1 MPDPQAADLPAK
13 VSAQPGSSS
22 IHGDFI
28 NNSLPEWLIK
38 ASAQRRMQLKLN
50 DFEHLLWFQALTLQQ
65 RTTLKAYTQ
74 TSLQSQQVVDE
85 RLAGLQSVEVFAKAL
100 LSQAL
105 KDQFKVELDVEHTF
119 IYLDKTLTL
128 GVLGIEAGAFNVL
141 KVSLLHGALHNFEAD
156 EAESD
161 AFDPVSGFIT
171 QDAKP
176 VSTSLTVPQF
186 ITLCRSLDIGAH
198 YQTYLKGFLHPEDE
212 ATLREAVIAS
222 QKDALKAAAYLALV
236 RKDIEPADYTMVLD
250 VIAGERNPTLG
261 GKPVW
266 FCALSV
272 MGLKLKGCVVFEPV
286 EKYRYGDAS
295 IVYVPHD
302 PEHPLKR
309 YNTFADL
316 KTELTRQLLAPDA
329 DQAAFTDG
337 PNPTRY
343 QRFFSQFVDG
353 ARRPYYFS
361 RFTQPVSSSQ
371 SNLNAVVRSPIFQS
385 VFEFAA
391 PLLTALLK
399 PQELPPEKAS
409 ARETAQA
416 PDLKPM
422 VVARYGLWSPNVDLW
437 ADLYESNRDK
447 IIADARH
454 QAVPTADVDARVRA
468 QKIAHLW
475 EGGFAVVGLV
485 SMFVPVLGEIMLAV
499 MVEQLLAETFE
510 GVMDW
515 SQGDREAARQHLID
529 VAQNLAL
536 MALMAG
542 AGKGLAKLPSVQTP
556 AVIDG
561 LKPVTL
567 PGGERRLWKPDL
579 APYRSNVSLPAES
592 TPNELGLYRH
602 DGQDILPLDGGH
614 YVVEEDPASGRHR
627 IPHPTRPEGYSVPLE
642 HNGAGLWTHGGEE
655 PMAWDGPALMR
666 RLGFRAQGLSDAQ
679 LERVRMAS
687 GTDYD
692 ALRRVYVEQDRPSAL
707 LDDTLARFRIEHDL
721 EVFARQISSADPQ
734 EFGRADLR
742 LQFKVMRSQGLL
754 PPKPAIRVVD
764 AQGRLIWEDA
774 VTPDAPSRRLTV
786 VITEDTRVNGTL
798 LPALLNVLKSERID
812 LRNVPGAPDL
822 TVAQRAIELRKAIAA
837 DARHNRLMLFESLYD
852 ARPASPDPMVKRVQS
867 RYRHLPDAV
876 VEQLLEAATEQDLE
890 ALGRPGPLPPRI
902 DELAQWCQQELRLA
916 RAYEGLHLDI
926 SASVDSERLALR
938 SLETL
943 PGWPAQARFEL
954 REGGSQGRLVD
965 TLGAPQSPLRA
976 ALVFNEACGFGQE
989 GTSSLYT
996 AVLAALTTG
1005 ERQVLGFSL
1014 ENAEGLKQAVQQAP
1028 LPRDEFRAVLQG
1040 QRVLRP
1046 GLEPGSRLL
1055 GGMPLRQ
1062 QLASIFRTRRGRV
1075 LKLYPDFTEAEADTF
1090 LQSLGDTAGSE
1101 LTRLEAEHLSL
1112 KQALFV
1118 WAKEPLTA
1126 DGTPDQINIARRRA
1140 VAQTINRSWQRQSGS
1155 MLSLER
1161 VRDLPPLNA
1170 SFNHVQELVI
1180 TSSSFDGSADA
1191 FLKNFTRLRRLRL
1204 KSLSV
1209 SRIPETVAQ
1218 MPDLVDLDLSGCMI
1232 RLDERGVAIL
1242 ERMNTL
1248 QTLDLQN
1255 NLLGRLPD
1263 FSTLTG
1269 LQRLN
1274 LRATDINQWPVG
1286 LRDLTGLR
1294 LVDLRDNQLREVP
1307 SAIHNPAPE
1316 HLEAQA
1322 RANRVTLLRGNRL
1335 SYDDFQHL
1343 KAYRE
1348 RLAQTRPELLVGGLD
1363 GAFAIAD
1370 PLAARARALYPDF
1383 TDDQIQ
1389 ALLQPLD
1396 QAEAKLTGLE
1406 RELEVLNSQLSSW
1419 AFSGGGESQGYV
1431 RVNRVAQATAN
1442 RGDRYQAMER
1452 IRRCWRRETPQ
1463 MRAND
1468 GTPIGLE
1475 LNLSG
1480 LTLPSLPDL
1489 DADFSHVGALNLS
1502 RMNLSA
1508 SPEGFLRR
1516 YQRVRWLDLSRNQL
1530 TELPPALADMHGLT
1544 RLHLQYNRIRLTP
1557 ETARILSERT
1567 TLRSLVLTDNPL
1579 GISPDFTRISD
1590 IRSLFLNNTQLE
1602 TWPVGLADQPLV
1614 DRIDLTGNRITT
1626 IAQEVVAPA
1635 AEHLVQ
1641 RARLNNVTFLG
1652 GNPLS
1657 DVAQQQLVDYWA
1669 RLERE
1674 QPVLVRE
1681 RSRYAFEYQPIEDEP
1696 PTHVRAGAGS
1706 LNPQARTE
1714 LQRWVR
1720 DLSAVDMATRQSQ
1733 WSGLAAQEGAAGFFR
1748 VLNDLEEA
1756 GAAHGD
1762 MQRRVWAVIDSI
1774 TEDTPKSAALR
1785 EQMFEWAGRPAC
1797 CDRAALSFSNLEI
1810 MSLVYRAETQAGEG
1824 QRAAALLKL
1833 ARGLFRLDH
1842 VERIALA
1849 DIERRTAAIHHT
1861 PGLTSLE
1868 KAARIERLEDVEI
1881 RLAYRYGLKDR
1892 LALPAQPSQ
1901 VRFTRMADVSQ
1912 QTLDQ
1917 VYTSIVSMNNSPAE
1931 FHALLA
1937 RDFWKDYVTNTYR
1950 AQFEAQRAPFEER
1963 QASLHQRF
1971 ESGALTQEA
1980 YTQQSDDLEGQ
1991 LQIEEAGLI
2000 ERLSRQLLA
2009 EHPL

>member
-1 MPDPQAADLPAK
+1 MPDPQAVDLTAK
-13 VSAQPGSSS
+13 ASAQPGSSS
-22 IHGDFI
+22 IHGEFI

-38 ASAQRRMQLKLN
+38 TSTQRRMQLKLN
-50 DFEHLLWFQALTLQQ
+50 GFDPLPWFQALTPQQ

-74 TSLQSQQVVDE
+74 ASLQSQQVVDE

-119 IYLDKTLTL
+119 IYLDKTLKL

-156 EAESD
+156 EAEAD

-176 VSTSLTVPQF
+176 ISTSLTVPQF
-186 ITLCRSLDIGAH
+186 ITLCRSLDIGAQ
-198 YQTYLKGFLHPEDE
+198 YQTYLKGFLQPEDE
-212 ATLREAVIAS
+212 AALREAVITS

-236 RKDIEPADYTMVLD
+236 RNDIEPADYTMVLE

-261 GKPVW
+261 GKSVW

-329 DQAAFTDG
+329 APATATEG

-353 ARRPYYFS
+353 AKRPYYFS

-371 SNLNAVVRSPIFQS
+371 SNLNAVVRSPVFQS

-391 PLLTALLK
+391 PVLTTFLK
-399 PQELPPEKAS
+399 PQALPPEQPS

-422 VVARYGLWSPNVDLW
+422 VVARYGLWSPNFDLW

-485 SMFVPVLGEIMLAV
+485 SMFVPVLGELMMAV
-499 MVEQLLAETFE
+499 MAEQLLAEAFE
-510 GVMDW
+510 GAMEW
-515 SQGDREAARQHLID
+515 AQGDREAAGQHLLD

-542 AGKGLAKLPSVQTP
+542 AGKGLAKLPAVETP
-556 AVIDG
+556 ALIDG

-567 PGGERRLWKPDL
+567 PGGEQRLWKPDL
-579 APYRSNVSLPAES
+579 APYRRDVNLPAEA
-592 TPNELGLYRH
+592 TPNELGLYRQE
-602 DGQDILPLDGGH
+602 GQDILPLDGGH
-614 YVVEEDPASGRHR
+614 YAVEQDPVSGQHR
-627 IPHPTRPEGYSVPLE
+627 IPHPTRPDGYAVPLE
-642 HNGAGLWTHGGEE
+642 HNGAGIWTHGAEE
-655 PMAWDGPALMR
+655 PLSWDGPALMR
-666 RLGFRAQGLSDAQ
+666 RLGYRAQDLSDAQ

-687 GTDYD
+687 DTDYH
-692 ALRRVYVEQDRPSAL
+692 ALRRLYVEQDRPSAL
-707 LDDTLARFRIEHDL
+707 LDDSLTRFRIEHDL
-721 EVFARQISSADPQ
+721 DVFTQQIGSRDPQVFA
-734 EFGRADLR
+734 RADLR

-754 PPKPAIRVVD
+754 PSRPALRVVD
-764 AQGRLIWEDA
+764 TQGRVIWEDPSHR
-774 VTPDAPSRRLTV
+774 VTLV
-786 VITEDTRVNGTL
+786 VTEQTRAGGTL
-798 LPALLNVLKSERID
+798 LPSLLEALKTQGAD
-812 LRNVPGAPDL
+812 LANVPGTSDMTMAE
-822 TVAQRAIELRKAIAA
+822 RAIELRKEIAA
-837 DARHNRLMLFESLYD
+837 DAQHNRLMLFESLYG
-852 ARPASPDPMVKRVQS
+852 ARPVSTDPRVARVQS
-867 RYRHLPDAV
+867 HYRHLPDTL
-876 VEQLLEAATEQDLE
+876 VEQLLEESTEQELE
-890 ALGRPGPLPPRI
+890 ALGQPGPLPPRI
-902 DELAQWCQQELRLA
+902 DELAQWCQQELRLT

-926 SASVDSERLALR
+926 SSSVDSERLALR

-954 REGGSQGRLVD
+954 REGGPQGRLLD
-965 TLGAPQSPLRA
+965 SIGALPSPLRGV
-976 ALVFNEACGFGQE
+976 LVLNENSGFAQE
-989 GTSSLYT
+989 GAGSLY
-996 AVLAALTTG
+996 ASVLAALTPL
-1005 ERQVLGFSL
+1005 ERQALGFTL
-1014 ENAEGLKQAVQQAP
+1014 QDVERLKQAVQQAP
-1028 LPRDEFRAVLQG
+1028 LSRDALRTVLHG
-1040 QRVLRP
+1040 QRELKPSVA
-1046 GLEPGSRLL
+1046 PGSRLL
-1055 GGMPLRQ
+1055 GGLPLRQ
-1062 QLASIFRTRRGRV
+1062 HVASLFRTRRGRV

-1112 KQALFV
+1112 KQALVV
-1118 WAKEPLTA
+1118 WGKAPLTA
-1126 DGTPDQINIARRRA
+1126 DGAPDQINIARRRA
-1140 VAQTINRSWQRQSGS
+1140 VAQTINRCWQRQSGS
-1155 MLSLER
+1155 TLSLER

-1191 FLKNFTRLRRLRL
+1191 FLKNFTRLKRLRL

-1232 RLDERGVAIL
+1232 RLDERGIALL

-1274 LRATDINQWPVG
+1274 LRATDINQWPIG
-1286 LRDLTGLR
+1286 LRDQTGLR

-1316 HLEAQA
+1316 YLEAQA
-1322 RANRVTLLRGNRL
+1322 RINRVTLLRGNRL
-1335 SYDDFQHL
+1335 TYDDYQHL

-1348 RLAQTRPELLVGGLD
+1348 RLEQARPELLEGGLD

-1389 ALLQPLD
+1389 AFLQPLD
-1396 QAEAKLTGLE
+1396 QADAKLAGLE
-1406 RELEVLNSQLSSW
+1406 RELEVLNTQLSSW

-1452 IRRCWRRETPQ
+1452 IRRCWRRETQQ
-1463 MRAND
+1463 MLAND

-1489 DADFSHVGALNLS
+1489 DADFSHVGALNLA

-1516 YQRVRWLDLSRNQL
+1516 YPRVRWLDLSRNQL

-1544 RLHLQYNRIRLTP
+1544 RLNLQFNRIRLTP

-1567 TLRSLVLTDNPL
+1567 TLRSLALMDNPL

-1590 IRSLFLNNTQLE
+1590 IRSLFLNNTQLQ

-1626 IAQEVVAPA
+1626 IPQAVIAPA
-1635 AEHLVQ
+1635 AEHLAQ
-1641 RARLNNVTFLG
+1641 MARLNNATFLG

-1657 DVAQQQLVDYWA
+1657 EVAQQQLLDYWA

-1674 QPVLVRE
+1674 HPALVLE
-1681 RSRYAFEYQPIEDEP
+1681 RRRYAFEYQPIEIEP
-1696 PTHVRAGAGS
+1696 PTHVRMLPETSGI
-1706 LNPQARTE
+1706 QARTE
-1714 LQRWVR
+1714 LERWMQ
-1720 DLSAVDMATRQSQ
+1720 DLPAGEVVTRQSQ
-1733 WSGLAAQEGAAGFFR
+1733 WNDLVAQEGGAGFFR
-1748 VLNDLEEA
+1748 VLNDLEGA
-1756 GAAHGD
+1756 GAGHED
-1762 MQRRVWAVIDSI
+1762 LQRRVWAVIDSI

-1797 CDRAALSFSNLEI
+1797 CDRAALSFSNLEV
-1810 MSLVYRAETQAGEG
+1810 MSLVYRAETQGGEG
-1824 QRAAALLKL
+1824 QRAGALLKL

-1849 DIERRTAAIHHT
+1849 DIERRTAAINHT
-1861 PGLTSLE
+1861 PELTSLE
-1868 KAARIERLEDVEI
+1868 KAERIERLEEVEI

-1892 LALPAQPSQ
+1892 LELPAQPSQ

-1912 QTLDQ
+1912 HTLDQ
-1917 VYTSIVSMNNSPAE
+1917 VYTGIVSMNNSPAE

-1963 QASLHQRF
+1963 QAGLHQRF
-1971 ESGALTQEA
+1971 ESGVLKQEA
-1980 YTQQSDDLEGQ
+1980 YKQQSDDLEAQ

-2000 ERLSRQLLA
+2000 ERLSRQLLV

>member
-1 MPDPQAADLPAK
+1 MSVQ
-13 VSAQPGSSS
+13 QGSTS
-22 IHGDFI
+22 IHGEFI
-28 NNSLPEWLIK
+28 NNSLPEWFIK
-38 ASAQRRMQLKLN
+38 AAAQRRLETPLN
-50 DFEHLLWFQALTLQQ
+50 GFDPMPWFQGLSPEQ
-65 RTTLKAYTQ
+65 RSTLKAYTQ
-74 TSLQSQQVVDE
+74 ASLQSQQAVDE
-85 RLAGLQSVEVFAKAL
+85 RLAAVQSVEAFARPL
-100 LSQAL
+100 LARAL
-105 KDQFKVELDVEHTF
+105 KEHCKVELDVEHTF
-119 IYLDKTLTL
+119 ICLDKALKLGEL
-128 GVLGIEAGAFNVL
+128 GVEVGRFNVL
-141 KVSLLHGALHNFEAD
+141 NVSLLHAALHNFEAD
-156 EAESD
+156 EAEAG
-161 AFDPVSGFIT
+161 AFDPASGFVT
-171 QDAKP
+171 RDAK
-176 VSTSLTVPQF
+176 VIKTALSVPQF
-186 ITLCRSLDIGAH
+186 IALCRSLDIGAQ
-198 YQTYLKGFLHPEDE
+198 YQAYLKRVLQPRDE
-212 ATLREAVIAS
+212 AVLREAVITS

-236 RKDIEPADYTMVLD
+236 KQDIDPDDYAMVQE
-250 VIAGERNPTLG
+250 VIAGERNPMLR

-272 MGLKLKGCVVFEPV
+272 MGLKLRGCVVFEPV

-309 YNTFADL
+309 YNTFAAL
-316 KTELTRQLLAPDA
+316 KQELTRQLLAPDEG
-329 DQAAFTDG
+329 QANSPEG
-337 PNPTRY
+337 PSPTRC

-353 ARRPYYFS
+353 AKRPYYFS

-371 SNLNAVVRSPIFQS
+371 SNLNAVVRSPLFQS
-385 VFEFAA
+385 LFEFTA

-399 PQELPPEKAS
+399 PQELPPEKPS

-416 PDLKPM
+416 PDVRPM
-422 VVARYGLWSPNVDLW
+422 VVARRGLWSPNVDLW
-437 ADLYESNRDK
+437 ADLYESSRDK

-454 QAVPTADVDARVRA
+454 QAVPTADVDAKVRA

-485 SMFVPVLGEIMLAV
+485 SMFVPVLGEVMLAV
-499 MVEQLLAETFE
+499 MAEQLLAETFE
-510 GVMDW
+510 GIMDW
-515 SQGDREAARQHLID
+515 SLGDREAARQHLID

-542 AGKGLAKLPSVQTP
+542 AGKGLAKLPPVEAP
-556 AVIDG
+556 ALIDG

-567 PGGERRLWKPDL
+567 PGGETRLWKPDL
-579 APYRSNVSLPAES
+579 GPYRSNVSLPTES
-592 TPNELGLYRH
+592 TPNELGLYRQN
-602 DGQDILPLDGGH
+602 GQDLLALEGAH
-614 YVVEEDPASGRHR
+614 YGVERDPVSGQHR
-627 IPHPTRPEGYSVPLE
+627 IPHPTRADGYSVPLE
-642 HNGAGLWTHGGEE
+642 HNGAGLWTHAAEE
-655 PMAWDGPALMR
+655 PLAWEGPALMR
-666 RLGFRAQGLSDAQ
+666 RLGYRAQGLSDAQ
-679 LERVRMAS
+679 LERVRLAS

-692 ALRRVYVEQDRPSAL
+692 ALRRLYVEQGRPSAL

-721 EVFARQISSADPQ
+721 EVFAAQISSADPQ
-734 EFGRADLR
+734 VYARADLR

-754 PPKPAIRVVD
+754 PRVPALRVVD
-764 AQGRLIWEDA
+764 TQGRLIWEDP
-774 VTPDAPSRRLTV
+774 VTPEAPSRRLTV
-786 VITEDTRVNGTL
+786 VMTEDTRANGTL
-798 LPALLNVLKSERID
+798 LPALLDVLNSERVD
-812 LRNVPGAPDL
+812 LADVPGTSQMSA
-822 TVAQRAIELRKAIAA
+822 TQRAIELRKAIA
-837 DARHNRLMLFESLYD
+837 DEARRNRLMLFESLYG
-852 ARPASPDPMVKRVQS
+852 ARSASTEPMVRRVQS
-867 RYRHLPDAV
+867 RYPHLPDGV
-876 VEQLLEAATEQDLE
+876 VEQLLEEVEEPDLD
-890 ALGRPGPLPPRI
+890 ALARPGPLPPRVE
-902 DELAQWCQQELRLA
+902 ELAQWCQQELRLV

-954 REGGSQGRLVD
+954 REGGPQGRLLD

-976 ALVFNEACGFGQE
+976 TLVLNEASGFAQE
-989 GTSSLYT
+989 GTASLY
-996 AVLAALTTG
+996 ASVLAALTTG
-1005 ERQVLGFSL
+1005 ERQALGFTL
-1014 ENAEGLKQAVQQAP
+1014 EQADGLKQAVQQAP
-1028 LPRDEFRAVLQG
+1028 LPREAFRTVLQG

-1075 LKLYPDFTEAEADTF
+1075 LKLYPDFTDAEADTF

-1112 KQALFV
+1112 KQAMFV
-1118 WAKEPLTA
+1118 WVKEPLTA
-1126 DGTPDQINIARRRA
+1126 AGEPDRLSIARRRS
-1140 VAQTINRSWQRQSGS
+1140 VEQIINRCWQRQSGVT
-1155 MLSLER
+1155 LNLER

-1170 SFNHVQELVI
+1170 SFDHVQELVI
-1180 TSSSFDGSADA
+1180 TSSSFDGNADA

-1232 RLDERGVAIL
+1232 RLDERGVALL

-1316 HLEAQA
+1316 HLDAQA

-1389 ALLQPLD
+1389 AFLQPLD

-1419 AFSGGGESQGYV
+1419 AFSGGGESQRYV

-1516 YQRVRWLDLSRNQL
+1516 YPQVRWLDLSRNQL

-1567 TLRSLVLTDNPL
+1567 TLRSLALTDNPL

-1590 IRSLFLNNTQLE
+1590 IRSLFLNNTQLA
-1602 TWPVGLADQPLV
+1602 TWPEGLAEQPLV

-1626 IAQEVVAPA
+1626 IPQEVAAPA
-1635 AEHLVQ
+1635 AEHLAQ

-1657 DVAQQQLVDYWA
+1657 EIAQQQLLDYWA

-1674 QPVLVRE
+1674 QPALVRE

-1733 WSGLAAQEGAAGFFR
+1733 WNDLVAQEGAAGFFR
-1748 VLNDLEEA
+1748 VLNDLDEA

-1810 MSLVYRAETQAGEG
+1810 MSLVYRAETQAGEE
-1824 QRAAALLKL
+1824 QRAGALLKL

-1861 PGLTSLE
+1861 TGLTSLE
-1868 KAARIERLEDVEI
+1868 KAARIERLEEVEI

-1901 VRFTRMADVSQ
+1901 VRFTQMADVSQ

-1963 QASLHQRF
+1963 QAGLHQRY